1 MKQKKLSIIR
11 SLRGVLILL
20 MVVLAV
26 LPTTIVGAIG
36 AVITAQEIEDVKR
49 EELID
54 IAQVQSSIIQNWL
67 EIRVKEVLVL
77 SKNSRIKALNYQF
90 AEAILNEYMIEYSYF
105 ESLNIIKSDGNVL
118 YSTEGSAVPNLK
130 DREYFIDAMN
140 GKTVITDALISR
152 VSGHVVVFF
161 ATPIYDKNDEEI
173 VGVMQ
178 GLSNTGDLSTLM
190 EIAYPGDTGDIYIV
204 NTDGYYISS
213 SRNDEQFLEKGIV
226 ENRTELEL
234 LAEHVATV
242 SVTQGKTG
250 SDVYKNILGEEVI
263 AGYAPIESVGW
274 GVIVEQPT
282 LEAYQSVS
290 TLTQI
295 LIFSTIIIFVMV
307 VLVALAFSNR
317 LTKPIE
323 FLSSA
328 ADALAN
334 GDILLN
340 GINLEMKNAVAKRRD
355 EVGMTAKSMDRM
367 IEYLVEMTSVA
378 EHIADG
384 NLSDEVTPKSEFD
397 IFGNAFSKMIKNL
410 RMLIGEVKDNAD
422 IVTDASME
430 LHSVAEQTGNATNQV
445 AATIQQVAKGTS
457 DQANSAG
464 KSAATVQDVSNTI
477 TEVGRGV
484 DEQTRAIENV
494 SVVTGEISEI
504 IQRVS
509 ENVKKATSG
518 AGQAADLS
526 KSGADT
532 VEDTINGMR
541 AIREKVDVS
550 AQKIQE
556 MGKRSEEIGVI
567 VETIQDIA
575 SQTNL
580 LALNAAIEAARAGEH
595 GKGFAVVADEVRKLA
610 ERSGNSTLEITNLIT
625 GIQNT
630 VSEAVVAMDEGSKEV
645 DTGMI
650 KAGEAGTALSQ
661 ILQAVGDVHEEI
673 IRVEGAAEKMMTSS
687 KTLVESVDMVT
698 NVIDAN
704 RSSVEQMA
712 SMSNEMTLSIEAIA
726 SVAEENSAAVEEVSA
741 STEELSAQ
749 AEEVAASAN
758 TMLEMA
764 ASLKE
769 MVSSFVIEK
778 TEIETTD
785 EGLSDKSA

>member
-1 MKQKKLSIIR
+1 MKQKKLSIVK

-20 MVVLAV
+20 MVALAV
-26 LPTTIVGAIG
+26 LPTSIVGVIG
-36 AVITAQEIEDVKR
+36 ATTTLRQVEEVKR
-49 EELID
+49 EELQD
-54 IAQVQSSIIQNWL
+54 IALVQSSIIQNWL
-67 EIRVKEVLVL
+67 DIRLKEILVL
-77 SKNSRIKALNYQF
+77 SKNNWIKTLSYQLT
-90 AEAILNEYMIEYSYF
+90 ESTLEEYMLEYPYF
-105 ESLNIIKSDGNVL
+105 ESLNVIKPDGDVL
-118 YSTEGSAVPNLK
+118 YSTEGNVPNLK
-130 DREYFIDAMN
+130 DRQYFIDAMN

-152 VSGHVVVFF
+152 VSGNVVVFF

-178 GLSNTGDLSTLM
+178 GLSNTGDLSALM
-190 EIAYPGDTGDIYIV
+190 EVAYPGNTGDVYIV
-204 NTDGYYISS
+204 NNNGYYISS
-213 SRNDEQFLEKGIV
+213 SRNDEQFLQNGLV
-226 ENRTELEL
+226 EMRTELEL
-234 LAEHVATV
+234 LVDHAAATDV
-242 SVTQGKTG
+242 ILGNSG
-250 SDVYKNILGEEVI
+250 SAIYDNKLGEEVI
-263 AGYAPIESVGW
+263 AGYAPVESMGW
-274 GVIVEQPT
+274 GIIVEQPT
-282 LEAYQSVS
+282 DEAYQSVNTLKRILTSS
-290 TLTQI
+290 T
-295 LIFSTIIIFVMV
+295 FIIFVIV
-307 VLVALAFSNR
+307 IFLAWSFSNQ

-340 GINLEMKNAVAKRRD
+340 GINLDMKEKVVKRHD
-355 EVGMTAKSMDRM
+355 EVGMTAKSMDDM
-367 IEYLVEMTSVA
+367 IEYFAEMTSVA

-384 NLSDEVTPKSEFD
+384 DLTDNVVPKSEYD
-397 IFGNAFSKMIKNL
+397 TFGNAFAKMIKNL
-410 RMLIGEVKDNAD
+410 RELIGEVKDNAD
-422 IVTDASME
+422 VVTDASME

-457 DQANSAG
+457 DQAGSAG
-464 KSAATVQDVSNTI
+464 TAAATVQNVSNAVM
-477 TEVGRGV
+477 EVGKGV
-484 DEQTRAIENV
+484 DEQTKAAENV
-494 SVVTGEISEI
+494 SLVTGEISQI
-504 IQRVS
+504 IQQVS

-532 VEDTINGMR
+532 VEDTINGMK

-610 ERSGNSTLEITNLIT
+610 ERSSDSTLEINNLIT
-625 GIQNT
+625 NIQQT
-630 VSEAVVAMDEGSKEV
+630 VAEAVIAMDEGSKEV
-645 DTGMI
+645 DTGME

-661 ILQAVGDVHEEI
+661 ILQAVGDVHQEI
-673 IRVEGAAEKMMTSS
+673 IRVEEAAEKMMASS
-687 KTLVESVDMVT
+687 KTLVESVDSVT

-712 SMSNEMTLSIEAIA
+712 TMTNEMTLSIEAIA

-749 AEEVAASAN
+749 AEEVSASAT

-764 ASLKE
+764 GSLKE
-769 MVSSFVIEK
+769 LVSSFLIENEK
-778 TEIETTD
+778 IDNEIMD
-785 EGLSDKSA
+785 EEPAD